1 MKHNLKICVS
11 KEPKNGGVVAYRT
24 VPIRERLLS
33 LLFGPKQKVMV
44 LVPGH
49 SVEGRYWYR
58 PPVLR
63 QWVGTRFH

>member
-24 VPIRERLLS
+24 VPSRERLLS

-49 SVEGRYWYR
+49 SVESIAITEVPEG
-58 PPVLR
+58 
-63 QWVGTRFH
+63 GATGE